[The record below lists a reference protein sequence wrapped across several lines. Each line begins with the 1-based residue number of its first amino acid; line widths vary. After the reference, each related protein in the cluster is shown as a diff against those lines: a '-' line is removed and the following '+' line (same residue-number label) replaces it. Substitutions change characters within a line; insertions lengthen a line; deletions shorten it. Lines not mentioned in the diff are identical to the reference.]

1 MFNKDILPEGGN
13 RIPAIIDGISEL
25 DSSTILIALSSNQKQ
40 METWVLYAI
49 ISMIFAGLTSV
60 LAKYG
65 LQNINPDLGLG
76 IRTTTIFFLIAV
88 LNVIGERYKDLP
100 LLTTRQT
107 LLLICSGITTT
118 LSWVF
123 YYRAMKDGLVS
134 YVAAI
139 DKGSIVITLVLSFI
153 LFKEPA
159 TPKILIGAGLVLAG
173 TIVLVYK

>member
-1 MFNKDILPEGGN
+1 
-13 RIPAIIDGISEL
+13 
-25 DSSTILIALSSNQKQ
+25 

-65 LQNINPDLGLG
+65 LQNINSDLGLG
-76 IRTTTIFFLIAV
+76 IRTATIFMLVTAFVLITDKT
-88 LNVIGERYKDLP
+88 KDLA
-100 LLTTRQT
+100 LLTTRQAI
-107 LLLICSGITTT
+107 LLICSGITTT
-118 LSWVF
+118 VSWIF

-139 DKGSIVITLVLSFI
+139 DKASIVITLILSFI

-159 TPKILIGAGLVLAG
+159 TPKILIGASLIFIGMLVL
-173 TIVLVYK
+173 VWK